1 MLGYYILKMQGQT
14 IVLRPFREKKLQKV
28 DETLNKVAYV
38 SNRKG
43 CNSAKLGSVEFRV
56 RWFQVDCQENTTVG
70 HGMTAANP
78 RIAGVIYVDT
88 TTVI

>member
-14 IVLRPFREKKLQKV
+14 IVLRPIREKKLQKV

-56 RWFQVDCQENTTVG
+56 R
-70 HGMTAANP
+70 
-78 RIAGVIYVDT
+78 
-88 TTVI
+88 